1 MNRVDQINA
10 EIAKLQA
17 EREDAIQT
25 ERANVLAKMKADIKL
40 YDFKATDFKGLLK
53 SRVTQKQVDEFVAK
67 KTAANNKA
75 VAPKKTTSKKSVK

>member
-1 MNRVDQINA
+1 MNRVDEINA
-10 EIAKLQA
+10 QIAKLQE

-53 SRVTQKQVDEFVAK
+53 SRVTQKQVEEFLAK
-67 KTAANNKA
+67 KAIDAK
-75 VAPKKTTSKKSVK
+75 KKSPRGNSK